1 VIATG
6 ATPTVVSLSVPAGRY
21 VVLAKTQLM
30 NTGAGD
36 SVTCTLKSGGTTIDQ
51 SGTKILPALASVA
64 VPLQAVTTVATSP
77 TLLTVQCSVLTA
89 GGTAD
94 FNSLIAIPTA

>member
-1 VIATG
+1 MSVA
-6 ATPTVVSLSVPAGRY
+6 TVVSLSVPAGRY
-21 VVLAKTQLM
+21 VVLAKTQLT

-36 SVTCTLKSGGTTIDQ
+36 SVTCTLKSGATTIDQ
-51 SGTKILPALASVA
+51 LA
-64 VPLQAVTTVATSP
+64 VPLQAVTVVATSP
-77 TLLTVQCSVLTA
+77 TLLTVQRSVLTA